1 MNVFNKIILVDI
13 IVIFV
18 KKKLNYIDIFII
30 CVLIFGFVRGYW
42 KGLVMEVTSILA
54 IFLGIYGSIKL
65 ADITYN
71 FLSKNFP
78 GLLENIDENHLK
90 IASFVFTFFIIIIL
104 TSLAGKAITKALKMV
119 FLGFA
124 NKVFGGFFGVCKFT
138 LLLSICFIF
147 FNNLNSTFEI
157 IKENPSETSFLYSI
171 IVDIGNFI
179 LKTFKLSDNSFN
191 FFD

>member
-65 ADITYN
+65 TDITYN

-104 TSLAGKAITKALKMV
+104 TSLAGKAIKK
-119 FLGFA
+119 
-124 NKVFGGFFGVCKFT
+124 K
-138 LLLSICFIF
+138 
-147 FNNLNSTFEI
+147 
-157 IKENPSETSFLYSI
+157 
-171 IVDIGNFI
+171 
-179 LKTFKLSDNSFN
+179 
-191 FFD
+191 